1 MKNKT
6 YSNFLHTVNTEKWND
21 LKQKSILYS
30 TMLEYL
36 DRSEPKEKIIKD
48 LQVLCFEINNTLR
61 KTIDYLQLKENLN
74 ILNST
79 KEKIYIYSK
88 DLNETLHKSINEL
101 KNFGTTELI
110 DYDKLYFDYLELTPK
125 TNKETSIY
133 AYEIEKEFKEFIKI
147 EAQETKEAEAIS
159 NFIIEK
165 NPFPDV
171 FTGIDNKNYLIF
183 KSFTEKYII
192 DRYNDFSF
200 IIQKMKQE
208 KRITRIT
215 HFELM
220 QWLRENNFISEKT
233 YDDFTKKGTFTTH
246 ALKKAE
252 RLNSYNLIIIDID
265 KRNSE

>member
-1 MKNKT
+1 MENKT

-21 LKQKSILYS
+21 LKQKSIRYS

-79 KEKIYIYSK
+79 KQKIYIYSK
-88 DLNETLHKSINEL
+88 ELNETLHKCINEL
-101 KNFGTTELI
+101 KTYGTTELV

-147 EAQETKEAEAIS
+147 ETVKQKEHEAKKTHQKEIKTFNEIFS
-159 NFIIEK
+159 NNGYELF
-165 NPFPDV
+165 
-171 FTGIDNKNYLIF
+171 NYILENHIAD
-183 KSFTEKYII
+183 KGKRGRYADLSYYYWRMYENEPKYIHQRPEPFKNWFCLEYEDNFEKI
-192 DRYNDFSF
+192 KTKVEVENTNREKHFQTSLDWFST
-200 IIQKMKQE
+200 QK
-208 KRITRIT
+208 
-215 HFELM
+215 
-220 QWLRENNFISEKT
+220 
-233 YDDFTKKGTFTTH
+233 
-246 ALKKAE
+246 
-252 RLNSYNLIIIDID
+252 
-265 KRNSE
+265 